1 MPRNKYSLITC
12 AQLAKICNV
21 SQGTVDRAINNRA
34 GINAETKKRILE
46 AARTY
51 GYSPNVFINVPVDSK
66 SQLLGIVLF
75 DLNNDYFSR
84 FTMDFE
90 VLCQR
95 IGYNSVVMF
104 SHNDKKTEIGCINQL
119 VHLGVDGIVLCP
131 VGKGKEY
138 SLYLNSLDIPVV
150 TIGNRIEGV
159 AFAGINDMSAMRGI
173 TKHAISLGFTKFI
186 YYAPV
191 LKKADHENIYAQTER
206 YRGFVS
212 LVEACDYPYETVLD
226 EETLKAKISSD
237 EQCAVICPSDIY
249 AISIY
254 NLVRDKNLKNIKVFG
269 FDNCDIL
276 DKARIKIDSISYDRN
291 ALIEQIHRFLN
302 KTQTDE
308 VAYIPY
314 TIAVRK

>member
-1 MPRNKYSLITC
+1 MPKNNYSLITC

-21 SQGTVDRAINNRA
+21 SQGTVDRAINNRP
-34 GINAETKKRILE
+34 GINPETKKKILE

-51 GYSPNVFINVPVDSK
+51 GYSPNVFVNIPVASK

-84 FTMDFE
+84 FIMDFE

-131 VGKGKEY
+131 VGKGEEY
-138 SLYLNSLDIPVV
+138 SLYLNSLNIPIV
-150 TIGNRIEGV
+150 TIGNRVEGV
-159 AFAGINDMSAMRGI
+159 SFAGINDMTAMRGI
-173 TKHAISLGFTKFI
+173 TKHAISLGFKKFI

-191 LKKADHENIYAQTER
+191 LKKADHENIYAQSER

-212 LVEACDYPYETVLD
+212 IAELSGYPYELILD
-226 EETLKAKISSD
+226 EEALKSKLVQD
-237 EQCAVICPSDIY
+237 EHCAVICPSDIY

-254 NLVRDKNLKNIKVFG
+254 NLVRDKNLKNVKVFG

-302 KTQTDE
+302 GTNTDE

-314 TIAVRK
+314 NIVVRK

>member
-1 MPRNKYSLITC
+1 MPKNNYSLITC

-21 SQGTVDRAINNRA
+21 SQGTVDRAINNRP
-34 GINAETKKRILE
+34 GINPETKKKILE

-51 GYSPNVFINVPVDSK
+51 GYSPNVFVNIPVASK

-84 FTMDFE
+84 FIMDFE

-131 VGKGKEY
+131 VGKGEEY
-138 SLYLNSLDIPVV
+138 SLYLNSLNIPIV
-150 TIGNRIEGV
+150 TIGNRVEGV
-159 AFAGINDMSAMRGI
+159 SFAGINDMTAMRGI
-173 TKHAISLGFTKFI
+173 TKHAISLGFKKFI

-191 LKKADHENIYAQTER
+191 LKKADHENIYAQSER

-212 LVEACDYPYETVLD
+212 IAELSGYPYELILD
-226 EETLKAKISSD
+226 EEALKSKLVQD
-237 EQCAVICPSDIY
+237 EHCAVICPSDIY

-254 NLVRDKNLKNIKVFG
+254 NLVRDKNLKNVKVFG

-276 DKARIKIDSISYDRN
+276 DTARIKIDSISYDRN

-302 KTQTDE
+302 GTNTDE

-314 TIAVRK
+314 NIVVRK